1 MIVRDEINTLHADY
15 VQGDGEER
23 ITVKC
28 NAANQMSSLDTECGY
43 N

>member
-1 MIVRDEINTLHADY
+1 MQTMY
-15 VQGDGEER
+15 KGDGEER